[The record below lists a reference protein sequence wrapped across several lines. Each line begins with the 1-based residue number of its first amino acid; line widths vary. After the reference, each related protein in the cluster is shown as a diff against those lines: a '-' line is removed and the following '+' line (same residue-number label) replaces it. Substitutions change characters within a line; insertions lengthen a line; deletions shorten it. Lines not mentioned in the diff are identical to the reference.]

1 MENKYYRG
9 FNRDGFI
16 EYLEDKYGLNS
27 FAVALLDNIIEYAHK
42 HEHISKDQ
50 FAYFISELMPEI
62 EFIDVAKFCKEDIL
76 TRDTLRQL
84 RKI

>member
-1 MENKYYRG
+1 MENKYYKG

-16 EYLEDKYGLNS
+16 EWLEDKYALNS
-27 FAVALLDNIIEYAHK
+27 FAVELLDNIIEYAHK
-42 HEHISKDQ
+42 HEHVSKDQ

-62 EFIDVAKFCKEDIL
+62 EFIDVAKCCEAAIL
-76 TRDTLRQL
+76 TNDTLRQL

>member
-1 MENKYYRG
+1 MKKKYYKG

-42 HEHISKDQ
+42 HEHVSKDQ
-50 FAYFISELMPEI
+50 FAYFISDLMPEI
-62 EFIDVAKFCKEDIL
+62 EFIDVAKFCEDAIL
-76 TRDTLRQL
+76 TKDTLRQL